1 MNEKIRVAVVGAGSR
16 CRQATLPSLTGIA
29 DAEIVGLCDID
40 RRLCEKTADQ
50 YGITARY
57 GEDVHDYR
65 RMVKELKPDA
75 VVAVGNPHEMY
86 DIWRWLLEQRIPLGI
101 EKPLGLSF
109 HQTRALV
116 YLAEKAGVPTQVFF
130 QRRYTPVAKKAL
142 DMCKER
148 GGITHAVCRFYKCDM
163 NPMLGARDH
172 VLDDTVHSAD
182 TLRWICGG
190 EVIGIDSHCRRVG
203 APDVNF
209 ISAVLYFDNG
219 AIGHLINSWTSGKRI
234 FSVEMHAKGI
244 FAEIEHE
251 TGGYVYSDG
260 SLEGLRLDAAGEA
273 GSDKYEEFTGARAAV
288 EDFIRAVRTGGAA
301 ACNFAE
307 AAKSMDIV
315 YQIQAADALTAAEN

>member
-1 MNEKIRVAVVGAGSR
+1 MGNKVRVAVVGAGSR
-16 CRQATLPSLTGIA
+16 SRQATLPSLAGIE
-29 DAEIVGLCDID
+29 DVEIVGLCDIN
-40 RRLCEKTADQ
+40 RSLCEKTADK
-50 YGITARY
+50 YGIAARY
-57 GEDVHDYR
+57 GEDVYDYR
-65 RMVKELKPDA
+65 RMVTELKPDA
-75 VVAVGNPHEMY
+75 VVAVGNPHELY
-86 DIWRWLLEQRIPLGI
+86 DSWRWVLEQRVPLGI

-142 DMCKER
+142 ELCKER
-148 GGITHAVCRFYKCDM
+148 GDITHAVCRFYKCDM
-163 NPMLGARDH
+163 QPMLGARDH

-182 TLRWICGG
+182 TLRWMCGG
-190 EVIGIDSHCRRVG
+190 EATGIESHCRRVG

-209 ISAVLYFDNG
+209 ISATIYFDNG
-219 AIGHLINSWTSGKRI
+219 ATGYLLNSWTSGKRI

-260 SLEGLRLDAAGEA
+260 SLEGKRLEAVGEA
-273 GSDKYEEFTGARAAV
+273 GSDKYEEFTGARAAI
-288 EDFIRAVRTGGAA
+288 EDFIRAIKTGGEAE
-301 ACNFAE
+301 CNFAE

-315 YQIQAADALTAAEN
+315 YQIQAADALMADMR